1 MGVHLKLGDSFAFK
15 AEDTKIRVTKGSQA
29 QWFKPVILA
38 PQEIEIR
45 RIVVQGQSGQK
56 FARLH
61 LSGKTWYASAHSSSQ
76 SLWEA
81 EEEDH
86 SPVWLAC
93 AQARPYLQSSP
104 RKKG

>member
-61 LSGKTWYASAHSSSQ
+61 LSGKSWVWWHVPVILVTEGSVKY
-76 SLWEA
+76 EA
-81 EEEDH
+81 GGP
-86 SPVWLAC
+86 SWPRQKV
-93 AQARPYLQSSP
+93 RPYFQNNQS
-104 RKKG
+104 KKG